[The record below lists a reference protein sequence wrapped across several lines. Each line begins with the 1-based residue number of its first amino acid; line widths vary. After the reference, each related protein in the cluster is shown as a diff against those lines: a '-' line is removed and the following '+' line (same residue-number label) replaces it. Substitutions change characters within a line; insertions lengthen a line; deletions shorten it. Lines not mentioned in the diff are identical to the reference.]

1 VRARVAG
8 VMLLLTV
15 AAARNAARLAGAV
28 PLAAAGRLAAA
39 APLAVVAVA
48 LLAAPA
54 HAPEVTAAEL
64 RDLAGRAA
72 GDRAALADLRQVDAV
87 DGAPVDVEAAL
98 RRASGADLEARLAQ
112 LAETV
117 TVVGGGRDAQADA
130 RSVLS
135 EERFQEDRVPG
146 PFRRILDWIGDRL
159 PNPSIDWL
167 DDLLPGGRSV
177 IWIVLGALLATLAV
191 VTSRLFLTRRVRA
204 GMSAARLQAAAR
216 DEDPRALD
224 RRAEAAEEAGD
235 LEAALRLR
243 FRAGL
248 LRLDERGAIDFRAS
262 LSTSEVR
269 HTLDSDA
276 FDALA
281 ATFDDVVYGGRTASP
296 DDLAEARETW
306 PRVLKEE
313 LNGLAV

>member
-1 VRARVAG
+1 
-8 VMLLLTV
+8 
-15 AAARNAARLAGAV
+15 
-28 PLAAAGRLAAA
+28 
-39 APLAVVAVA
+39 
-48 LLAAPA
+48 
-54 HAPEVTAAEL
+54 
-64 RDLAGRAA
+64 
-72 GDRAALADLRQVDAV
+72 V
-87 DGAPVDVEAAL
+87 DGAPVDIEAAL
-98 RRASGADLEARLAQ
+98 HRASGAELEERLAQ

-159 PNPSIDWL
+159 PNPSVDWL
-167 DDLLPGGRSV
+167 DDLLPGGSSV
-177 IWIVLGALLATLAV
+177 VWIVLGALLAALAV
-191 VTSRLFLTRRVRA
+191 VISRLSLTRRVRA
-204 GMSAARLQAAAR
+204 GTSAARIQAAAR

-281 ATFDDVVYGGRTASP
+281 ATFDDVVYGGRSASP

-306 PRVLKEE
+306 PRVLKDD
-313 LNGLAV
+313 LSRLAV

>member
-1 VRARVAG
+1 MRARVAG
-8 VMLLLTV
+8 VVLLLTA
-15 AAARNAARLAGAV
+15 AAARSAARLALAS
-28 PLAAAGRLAAA
+28 PARLAAARRAAA
-39 APLAVVAVA
+39 APLAVAVLA
-48 LLAAPA
+48 LLATPA
-54 HAPEVTAAEL
+54 HATEVTAAEL

-72 GDRAALADLRQVDAV
+72 GDRAALAELRQVDAV
-87 DGAPVDVEAAL
+87 DGAPVDIEAAL

-117 TVVGGGRDAQADA
+117 AVVGGGRDAQADA
-130 RSVLS
+130 LSVLS

-159 PNPSIDWL
+159 PNPSVDWL
-167 DDLLPGGRSV
+167 DDLLPGGGSV
-177 IWIVLGALLATLAV
+177 VWIVLGALLATLAV
-191 VTSRLFLTRRVRA
+191 VIARLFLTRRVRA

-248 LRLDERGAIDFRAS
+248 LRLDERGAIEFRAS
-262 LSTSEVR
+262 ISTSEVR
-269 HTLDSDA
+269 HTLESDA

-281 ATFDDVVYGGRTASP
+281 TTFDDVVYGGRSASP

-306 PRVLKEE
+306 PRIVEPR
-313 LNGLAV
+313 

>member
-1 VRARVAG
+1 
-8 VMLLLTV
+8 M
-15 AAARNAARLAGAV
+15 
-28 PLAAAGRLAAA
+28 
-39 APLAVVAVA
+39 
-48 LLAAPA
+48 
-54 HAPEVTAAEL
+54 
-64 RDLAGRAA
+64 
-72 GDRAALADLRQVDAV
+72 
-87 DGAPVDVEAAL
+87 
-98 RRASGADLEARLAQ
+98 
-112 LAETV
+112 
-117 TVVGGGRDAQADA
+117 
-130 RSVLS
+130 
-135 EERFQEDRVPG
+135 
-146 PFRRILDWIGDRL
+146 
-159 PNPSIDWL
+159 
-167 DDLLPGGRSV
+167 
-177 IWIVLGALLATLAV
+177 
-191 VTSRLFLTRRVRA
+191 
-204 GMSAARLQAAAR
+204 QAAAR

-306 PRVLKEE
+306 PRIVERR
-313 LNGLAV
+313 